1 MKNLLKL
8 SPCLVAGALTLVG
21 CIEDKVLVD
30 EGAPSETETDAGDP
44 DVGDGDGDGNGDG
57 DGDGEGEMF
66 VPMLED
72 GGTHACDPWAQDCPS
87 GEKCVAYSVSGGNWD
102 ANRCVAIT
110 GEGQQGDACTYSG
123 TADSIDDCGVD
134 SFCWNVN
141 ADGVG
146 VCTAFCEGTPD
157 SPACDPDQGCTIA
170 NNGSI
175 NLCLQSCDPL
185 LQDCEE
191 GSVCFYDFGGD
202 FVCTFAGGEILTGG
216 ACGFIN
222 DCAPGN
228 VCLGAEALPECDGAT
243 CCGAFCSLSD
253 PACATVGTECS
264 SFFEE
269 GTAPPA
275 YVDVGVCIIP
285 GA

>member
-1 MKNLLKL
+1 MKNLRKF
-8 SPCLVAGALTLVG
+8 SPCLIASALTLVG
-21 CIEDKVLVD
+21 CVKDNVPVD
-30 EGAPSETETDAGDP
+30 EGSVAETETEAGDP
-44 DVGDGDGDGNGDG
+44 EAGEAGDGDGDGDNDETGTT
-57 DGDGEGEMF
+57 F
-66 VPMLED
+66 VPPPADMQVHD
-72 GGTHACDPWAQDCPS
+72 CDPWVQDCPS
-87 GEKCVAYSVSGGNWD
+87 GEKCVAYSTTGSNWD

-110 GEGQQGDACTYSG
+110 GEGQQGDSCTYSG
-123 TADSIDDCGVD
+123 TADSIDDCGAD
-134 SFCWNVN
+134 SFCWNVD
-141 ADGVG
+141 AEGVG
-146 VCTAFCEGTPD
+146 VCTAFCEGTVDDPV
-157 SPACDPDQGCTIA
+157 CGPDQGCTVA
-170 NNGSI
+170 NDGSI

-216 ACGFIN
+216 PCGFIN

-228 VCLGAEALPECDGAT
+228 VCLGAEALPECEGAA

-253 PACATVGTECS
+253 PACATAGTECS